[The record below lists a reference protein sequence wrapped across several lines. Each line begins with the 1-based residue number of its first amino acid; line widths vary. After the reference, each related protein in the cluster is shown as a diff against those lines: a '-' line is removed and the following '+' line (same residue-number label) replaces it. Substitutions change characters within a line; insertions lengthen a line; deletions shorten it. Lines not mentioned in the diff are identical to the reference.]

1 MSSLWNIIA
10 GCKGRLRVT
19 TWYGRDTIMIHSDR
33 HYDELLLVHN
43 VAENG
48 LQSIMNT
55 NWLCEATYLPT
66 DERFETGALS
76 EP

>member
-1 MSSLWNIIA
+1 
-10 GCKGRLRVT
+10 
-19 TWYGRDTIMIHSDR
+19 MIHSDR